1 MSNRRGED
9 QENGKSSNW
18 GMITEESPMI
28 ALLQSKLCKVVYQ
41 LKFTQRGE
49 PNVERF
55 RGLNMTIS

>member
-1 MSNRRGED
+1 MRRAATG
-9 QENGKSSNW
+9 
-18 GMITEESPMI
+18 GMIKEESPMI

-49 PNVERF
+49 PNDERF